1 MRVIDTM
8 ASRWDAMPS
17 GNESWPLGSPG
28 SWDAVGNC
36 GAVTVATVV
45 YASRTTESQNSSEWP
60 MSSGTPCRHYWH
72 DRTARDPGGSTQSSS
87 GAFFKDVP

>member
-36 GAVTVATVV
+36 GAVTVATVCICQSNHRIAEFLGMADEFRHTV
-45 YASRTTESQNSSEWP
+45 SSLL
-60 MSSGTPCRHYWH
+60 
-72 DRTARDPGGSTQSSS
+72 A
-87 GAFFKDVP
+87 